1 MRILIVCSSSGGH
14 VYPGFRFGQ
23 YLDRCGEEVR
33 YLGIRGE
40 IEERI
45 LPKDAL
51 ILTDLPK
58 SFSRAVK
65 SPKKTLDSAKK
76 IREILPSFDAVV
88 GFGGFITF
96 FVAHLPEM
104 KKVPLYLH
112 EANLDIGDSNRF
124 SLSRAQAIFTSFPAT
139 ANARYKKKICFTGNP
154 VSDDVTDRKKDPEY
168 ITFVFGSLGSK
179 TLLDRSVAYLSSQDT
194 EDSYLLITSPKYY
207 EEYKNKLKSKK
218 NVTVAPFMEKRELYK
233 NTRLIFCRGG
243 ASTLSEVIKS
253 RTNCV
258 CIPSPYVKHN
268 HQDRN
273 ARYLAVHHA
282 LTIVEEKD
290 YDEKTIREMIDRYQ
304 TPYAEM
310 ERAAQKSFITP
321 YPCVKMY
328 MKIKYDLDKKE

>member
-14 VYPGFRFGQ
+14 VYPGFKFGQ

-45 LPKDAL
+45 LPKESL

-65 SPKKTLDSAKK
+65 APKKTLDSAKK
-76 IREILPSFDAVV
+76 IRDILPSFDAVV

-104 KKVPLYLH
+104 RRIPLYLH
-112 EANLDIGDSNRF
+112 EANLDIGDSNRY
-124 SLSRAQAIFTSFPAT
+124 SLHRARAIFTSFPAT
-139 ANARYKKKICFTGNP
+139 EFPRCKKKVCFAGNP
-154 VSDDVTDRKKDPEY
+154 VSDDVTDRKDHPEY
-168 ITFVFGSLGSK
+168 IAFVFGSLGSR
-179 TLLDRSVAYLSSQDT
+179 TLLDRSVRYLSSQNG
-194 EDSYLLITSPKYY
+194 EELYLLITSPKYY
-207 EEYKNKLKSKK
+207 EETKNKLKHKK
-218 NVTVAPFMEKRELYK
+218 NVTVAPHMEKQELYR

-253 RTNCV
+253 GTNCV
-258 CIPSPYVKHN
+258 CIPSPYVKHH
-268 HQDRN
+268 HQERN
-273 ARYLAVHHA
+273 ARYLAIHHA
-282 LTIVEEKD
+282 LTVVEEKN
-290 YDEKTIREMIDRYQ
+290 YDEKTIREMIERYR
-304 TPYAEM
+304 TPYAAM

-328 MKIKYDLDKKE
+328 MKIKYDLDQKE